1 MLTRFTVPHLHEC
14 SIDLTNVV
22 NGKIKPD
29 KIVNIPN
36 IFFKLPI
43 SIWILYFDDKYPNN
57 EYQINIITQNPLKL
71 KISNLKRKY
80 NWMLYSASV
89 TNDLLNDIKVDI
101 FKRHLSAYKI
111 QQWWKKL
118 WCSSMFKRW

>member
-1 MLTRFTVPHLHEC
+1 MSRQKR
-14 SIDLTNVV
+14 TN
-22 NGKIKPD
+22 KINEIAINKF
-29 KIVNIPN
+29 IR
-36 IFFKLPI
+36 
-43 SIWILYFDDKYPNN
+43 LYFDDKYPNN
-57 EYQINIITQNPLKL
+57 EYQINIINQNPLKL

-89 TNDLLNDIKVDI
+89 TNDLLNDIKVDT

-118 WCSSMFKRW
+118 FYDPKNRFIEPFLTKNLNSLMNE